1 MYLGQADISSSNV
14 VDQRMVDPMRRN
26 GGLTEE
32 TEFTK
37 YAKTKHGIYGIF
49 YNASR
54 LALDLFREEK
64 ARKTSGTRVVM
75 TGTYLETC

>member
-14 VDQRMVDPMRRN
+14 FDQRMVDPMRRN

-37 YAKTKHGIYGIF
+37 YAKTKHGIHGIF
-49 YNASR
+49 
-54 LALDLFREEK
+54 
-64 ARKTSGTRVVM
+64 
-75 TGTYLETC
+75 